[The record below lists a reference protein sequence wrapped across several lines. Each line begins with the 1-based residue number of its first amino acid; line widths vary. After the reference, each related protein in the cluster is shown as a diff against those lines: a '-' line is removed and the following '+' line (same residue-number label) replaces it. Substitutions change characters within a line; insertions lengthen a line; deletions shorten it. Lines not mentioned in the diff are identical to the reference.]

1 MPALK
6 VSQDHKRLT
15 VPWLKGLLVPGEET
29 VTSLKE
35 LMAERLLVEMSQEMP
50 RTVHFH

>member
-35 LMAERLLVEMSQEMP
+35 LMAELIDNKSSCNRLLS
-50 RTVHFH
+50 